1 MRRYA
6 STRATLKQAFGT
18 TYINDEMFGTVQE
31 DVTFA
36 GYEKH
41 RTAAAAPAPLTA
53 EEVEKAEIR
62 KAEVCSCPLPP
73 PFPSRALFG
82 YILSLPCFMCRR
94 ACVPFCAVGGHN
106 QGTSTICLC
115 SGTVAKYMPSSD
127 SRSNLALNLACPS
140 HFGRLVGC
148 RRASTW
154 GLAPSTQ

>member
-62 KAEVCSCPLPP
+62 KAEVCYCPPP
-73 PFPSRALFG
+73 PFPQ
-82 YILSLPCFMCRR
+82 PCPLWVHPVAAMFYVS
-94 ACVPFCAVGGHN
+94 ACVCAFVCGGWAYPGH
-106 QGTSTICLC
+106 LY
-115 SGTVAKYMPSSD
+115 YMLVLGHGSEVH
-127 SRSNLALNLACPS
+127 AL
-140 HFGRLVGC
+140 V
-148 RRASTW
+148 
-154 GLAPSTQ
+154 